1 MESNI
6 VLHQVFHSQELKSLV
21 QYRFFA
27 FQQKLFD
34 MEYLG
39 KSYSLVL
46 VRKWAQMSHFAE
58 GSNIDNK
65 TKFVRL
71 AYVCEKEQQLSNF
84 MTRNMNL
91 L

>member
-1 MESNI
+1 
-6 VLHQVFHSQELKSLV
+6 
-21 QYRFFA
+21 
-27 FQQKLFD
+27 
-34 MEYLG
+34 
-39 KSYSLVL
+39 
-46 VRKWAQMSHFAE
+46 MSHFAE